1 MLIPSPMITSSC
13 FKIPSFTIRGE
24 ALKSHLIKKE
34 SSDVRVFFQSLIL
47 SYATASVSD
56 VISNMWYAI
65 ILCLNKFYGIV

>member
-1 MLIPSPMITSSC
+1 MY
-13 FKIPSFTIRGE
+13 KY
-24 ALKSHLIKKE
+24 
-34 SSDVRVFFQSLIL
+34 FFQSLIL